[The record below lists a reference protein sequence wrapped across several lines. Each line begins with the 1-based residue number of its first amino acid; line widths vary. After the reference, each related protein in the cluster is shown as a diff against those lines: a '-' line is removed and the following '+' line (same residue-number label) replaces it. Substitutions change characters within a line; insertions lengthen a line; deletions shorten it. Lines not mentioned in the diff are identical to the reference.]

1 MREDVPD
8 GGDVGRIEPVVGE
21 VRGGVTVGEGVFVT
35 ICVNVEIGVFV
46 ESEGWNGVDV
56 NLEFSLSM
64 LNGAKNNGVGVGVA
78 TGELQE
84 TKNEEINTQYIMRN
98 E

>member
-1 MREDVPD
+1 
-8 GGDVGRIEPVVGE
+8 
-21 VRGGVTVGEGVFVT
+21 
-35 ICVNVEIGVFV
+35 
-46 ESEGWNGVDV
+46 
-56 NLEFSLSM
+56 LEFSLSM

-84 TKNEEINTQYIMRN
+84 IKNVKINTQYIMRN